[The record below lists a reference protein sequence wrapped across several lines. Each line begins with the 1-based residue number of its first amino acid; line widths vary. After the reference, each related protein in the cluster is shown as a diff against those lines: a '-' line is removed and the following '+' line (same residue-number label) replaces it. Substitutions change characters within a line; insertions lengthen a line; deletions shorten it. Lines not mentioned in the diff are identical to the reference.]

1 MDERASVTTLM
12 MSTCG
17 CKKGANSQ
25 PCFSQFPF
33 EHVLEVR
40 ASCSELT
47 RSELDM
53 VVMGQLMAG
62 MNSDPTTKPGSRH
75 TVKDRWRASSSF
87 YHQGKP
93 VCERMFRFI
102 HTIGETRFKNLKK
115 SLRSFGL
122 AMRSHGNLKHS
133 PAHALSLSSTE
144 FVVRFVLNYTE
155 QNALA
160 LPGRI
165 PGYSKFDI
173 KLLPS
178 SVSKRGIWK
187 VYQEAATPDD
197 SIHAVAYSTFARLW
211 RSLLP
216 SIIIMRPM
224 TDLCWQCQKGSYAI
238 QRSANLSD
246 EEKTDIVLSAQEHL
260 RIVKVE
266 RSFFSS
272 ICEECSQSVRA
283 HYVSDS
289 FVPPPPV
296 CRIPLNSKNIRVHY
310 SSDYAQQVTLK

>member
-25 PCFSQFPF
+25 PCSSQFPF

-75 TVKDRWRASSSF
+75 TVKDQWRASSSF

-115 SLRSFGL
+115 SLRSFRL

-155 QNALA
+155 AEYRGIANLTSSYSPRQFLSVEY
-160 LPGRI
+160 GRCTRKRPHRMI
-165 PGYSKFDI
+165 PSM
-173 KLLPS
+173 LLPTPHSPVFGAHSCHQS
-178 SVSKRGIWK
+178 SS
-187 VYQEAATPDD
+187 
-197 SIHAVAYSTFARLW
+197 
-211 RSLLP
+211 
-216 SIIIMRPM
+216 
-224 TDLCWQCQKGSYAI
+224 
-238 QRSANLSD
+238 
-246 EEKTDIVLSAQEHL
+246 
-260 RIVKVE
+260 
-266 RSFFSS
+266 
-272 ICEECSQSVRA
+272 
-283 HYVSDS
+283 
-289 FVPPPPV
+289 
-296 CRIPLNSKNIRVHY
+296 
-310 SSDYAQQVTLK
+310 